1 MTWPSTFDASHG
13 ARYSPATI
21 GVMIDESFSR
31 VTNAIRPPGR
41 SIVTSELSIDLVEM
55 TGSGDGP
62 LSCDANAVAVSP
74 NAALAHSTL
83 QDAHRAVVATASTWC
98 RFIKGGH
105 DENHAYPQAAKPP
118 PDLALHRLLTTTLSP
133 DDDTVTAR
141 FTPDDQC
148 TNDLGTLHGGIA
160 VAAALEVGLTWL
172 RMIYGGTDTEPHLLS
187 LRTAH
192 ESAVTTPAACGSEC
206 LHQSEDGWVVLVV
219 GSACRPAWRL
229 TGRRSRVRSAVSR
242 NGPVGSCCPGRSSIP
257 VGARR

>member
-1 MTWPSTFDASHG
+1 
-13 ARYSPATI
+13 
-21 GVMIDESFSR
+21 MIDESFSR

-55 TGSGDGP
+55 AGSGDGP

-172 RMIYGGTDTEPHLLS
+172 RMIYGEASASSIRINLLRPAPLNQLLQIGATPIHTGRS
-187 LRTAH
+187 I
-192 ESAVTTPAACGSEC
+192 AVTCVT
-206 LHQSEDGWVVLVV
+206 
-219 GSACRPAWRL
+219 
-229 TGRRSRVRSAVSR
+229 SR
-242 NGPVGSCCPGRSSIP
+242 NPAGKPTTVATVTGVPLTAESRRIEQPIP
-257 VGARR
+257 SAPTVR